1 MRNPSQIV
9 SFSTHAGGSFTNRAV
24 CLLEMRDM
32 RAFFVFLATFC
43 AAVTLLACTLY
54 RTYTASALS
63 TSNASAPSS
72 VSPRQHTDLDEYP
85 IGTPTLL
92 DLWVDPANGADD
104 ATGADR
110 GHALRTINAA
120 WQRIPSGAP
129 LTGTGYR
136 IQLVAGDYP
145 ESNFPEYWEDRHGTA
160 QFPIIL
166 QAADGP
172 RTARLQADLN
182 LYHVSYLYLL
192 DLTIQ
197 HESDVFHCERCDHLL
212 IRNSAL
218 IGTRAASHENV
229 KINQSQYIYLEGNE
243 IDGAEQN
250 AIDFV
255 AVQYGHILNNHI
267 HNADDWCMYLK
278 GGSAYFHIEGNEID
292 NCGTGGFTA
301 GEGSGF
307 EYMVSPWL
315 HYEAYDLKVV
325 NNVIHDIDGAGL
337 GVNGGYNI
345 LFAYNT
351 LYRVGARSHVLE
363 FVFGGRTCDGDET
376 LAGRCAENL
385 VAGGWGTATVG
396 AAEPIPNRN
405 VFVYNNLIYNP
416 AGYQSQWQ
424 HFALYGPRTPTA
436 GSHIPDPAH
445 SDDNLVI
452 RGNVIW
458 NGPADHPLG
467 TGDDAACQPSNPT
480 CNATQLAADNAINT
494 LEPQLVNPAQGDF
507 RPTANSNLAGVTT
520 YPLPAFPA
528 WDTFTPF
535 VPAGDLSNSVPLD
548 RNGMARTAPG
558 VPGAYVAGSAAP
570 ATPAT
575 PTATQTLL
583 ATTPPVNATG
593 AAHLYLPAIAQAG
606 GAPVATATPTATP
619 TVTPTQP
626 GPAATTTPTASATAT
641 ATATTNPAASATPT
655 ATGTRV
661 ASLPAG
667 PVTMVMLGDS
677 LTEGQGDDA
686 AEGGGYPRRLL
697 TQVQSLRAASTA
709 TNLGKSG
716 WTSSDLINGTNE
728 EPAQLGPAVTQL
740 NGVSGAKVA
749 FVWIGSNDL
758 WYLYEY
764 GDPTPA
770 DEAQDLQNYTANLDT
785 ILSQLDATGATL
797 FIALLDDQSQR
808 PVVANPPNPNEP
820 ALPGISAAE
829 RALMSQQV
837 IAYNNAIRAKA
848 TEYGAVVVDFYNTT
862 IFTTPATLAED
873 GNHPNAA
880 GYDAVTDIWFAVL
893 EPML

>member
-1 MRNPSQIV
+1 MR
-9 SFSTHAGGSFTNRAV
+9 AYSFTITT
-24 CLLEMRDM
+24 L
-32 RAFFVFLATFC
+32 F
-43 AAVTLLACTLY
+43 TLLTLAACSLY
-54 RTYTASALS
+54 QNLASPALYAKP
-63 TSNASAPSS
+63 NHAPPLHQP
-72 VSPRQHTDLDEYP
+72 VQPAGREEYP
-85 IGTPTLL
+85 IGTPTVT
-92 DLWVDPANGADD
+92 DLWVDPVNGQDD
-104 ATGADR
+104 GTGVDR
-110 GHALRTINAA
+110 DHALRTITAA

-129 LTGTGYR
+129 LAGTGYR
-136 IQLVAGDYP
+136 LQLVAGDYP
-145 ESNFPEYWEDRHGTA
+145 ESSFPEYWEDRHGTA

-182 LYHVSYLYLL
+182 LYNVSYFYVLG
-192 DLTIQ
+192 LTVQ
-197 HESDVFHCERCDHLL
+197 HTSDVFHCEGCDHLL
-212 IRNSAL
+212 LRDSAF
-218 IGTRAASHENV
+218 IGTRTAAHENV
-229 KINQSQYIYLEGNE
+229 KINQSQYIYLEGND
-243 IDGAEQN
+243 IDSAEQN

-255 AVQYGHILNNHI
+255 AVQYGHILSNRI
-267 HNADDWCMYLK
+267 HNAEDWCIYLK
-278 GGSAYFHIEGNEID
+278 GGSAHFRIEGNEIYD
-292 NCGTGGFTA
+292 CGTGGFTA

-315 HYEAYDLKVV
+315 HYEAYDLKVI
-325 NNVIHDIDGAGL
+325 NNLIHDTEGAGL

-363 FVFGGRTCDGDET
+363 FVFGGRTCDGDEA
-376 LAGRCAENL
+376 LAGRCGENL
-385 VAGGWGTATVG
+385 ADGGWGTATVG
-396 AAEPIPNRN
+396 ASEPIPNRN

-424 HFALYGPRTPTA
+424 HIALYGPRTPTA
-436 GSHIPDPAH
+436 GSHIPNPAH

-520 YPLPAFPA
+520 YALPAFPA
-528 WDTFTPF
+528 WDTFTPS

-548 RNGMARTAPG
+548 RNGVARTAPG
-558 VPGAYVAGSAAP
+558 LPGAYVAGSAAP
-570 ATPAT
+570 ATPTTPMPTQTPLTAT

-583 ATTPPVNATG
+583 VTTPPVNATG
-593 AAHLYLPAIAQAG
+593 AALLYLPAIAQAG
-606 GAPVATATPTATP
+606 GAPVATPTVTP
-619 TVTPTQP
+619 TVAPTQP

-655 ATGTRV
+655 ATGTSV

-677 LTEGQGDDA
+677 LTEGQGDDS

-716 WTSSDLINGTNE
+716 WTSGDLINGANE

-740 NGVSGAKVA
+740 NGATGAKVA

-848 TEYGAVVVDFYNTT
+848 AQYGAVVVDFYNTT

-880 GYDAVTDIWFAVL
+880 GYDAVTMIWYAGL
-893 EPML
+893 EPLLSVRQN